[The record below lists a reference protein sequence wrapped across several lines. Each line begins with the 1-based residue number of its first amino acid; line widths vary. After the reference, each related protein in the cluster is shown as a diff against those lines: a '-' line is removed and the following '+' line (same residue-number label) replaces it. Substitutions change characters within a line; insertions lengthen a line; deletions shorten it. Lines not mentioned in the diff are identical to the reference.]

1 MAGSL
6 NSNRSTTATNPKKPS
21 SPPIMRAAEEIAQ
34 LIEHIVARVAKSAT
48 IASQATSEA
57 KAITDAVRGLSASV
71 DEIGE
76 VSDVISSIAAQTN
89 LLALNTTIE
98 AARAGE
104 AGRSFAVVA
113 QEVIGLATQTGK
125 ATEEIPGTSYR
136 SSKRR
141 LDRFRRS
148 RKNRG
153 DDRAI

>member
-1 MAGSL
+1 MA
-6 NSNRSTTATNPKKPS
+6 
-21 SPPIMRAAEEIAQ
+21 
-34 LIEHIVARVAKSAT
+34 HVANSAT

-104 AGRSFAVVA
+104 PGRSFAVVA
-113 QEVIGLATQTGK
+113 HEVIGLATQTGK
-125 ATEEIPGTSYR
+125 ATEEITRHIVSIEQTAAR
-136 SSKRR
+136 SVQAIKKIAVTIERLSNVANDVAVGMRDSGNRPQCRR
-141 LDRFRRS
+141 CGKGHS
-148 RKNRG
+148 
-153 DDRAI
+153 